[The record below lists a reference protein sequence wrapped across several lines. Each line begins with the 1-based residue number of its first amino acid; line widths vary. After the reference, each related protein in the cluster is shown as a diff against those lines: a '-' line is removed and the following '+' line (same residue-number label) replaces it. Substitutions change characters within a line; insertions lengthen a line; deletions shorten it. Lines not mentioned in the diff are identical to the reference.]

1 MDEHLTWFCIFGDC
15 GHVFLVAWLTWFGV
29 LGFMAMYFWDFDWL
43 DLEFWDLWSC
53 IFRVL
58 IDLIWSLGIYS
69 QKFTGFFWLYLGF
82 LGIVVMCFWWLDWL
96 DLEFWDLW
104 PCIFGIL
111 IDLIWSFGIYGHVFL
126 GFWLTWFGVW
136 EFTVKNLP
144 GFFDCIWDFWICSQQ
159 SSLFLM
165 TYIEIL
171 QYEVNL
177 SLCFCWFILNFCN
190 I

>member
-1 MDEHLTWFCIFGDC
+1 MTVRFW
-15 GHVFLVAWLTWFGV
+15 LVLKVLEFAVNWFGWTFD
-29 LGFMAMYFWDFDWL
+29 LILHFWG
-43 DLEFWDLWSC
+43 LWSC
-53 IFRVL
+53 V
-58 IDLIWSLGIYS
+58 
-69 QKFTGFFWLYLGF
+69 
-82 LGIVVMCFWWLDWL
+82 
-96 DLEFWDLW
+96 
-104 PCIFGIL
+104 FGGL

-177 SLCFCWFILNFCN
+177 SLCFAGLFWFFAIYSQLKPAVCVTSPGFAFTMRHHPPYHRAFPVWRKPP
-190 I
+190 IF